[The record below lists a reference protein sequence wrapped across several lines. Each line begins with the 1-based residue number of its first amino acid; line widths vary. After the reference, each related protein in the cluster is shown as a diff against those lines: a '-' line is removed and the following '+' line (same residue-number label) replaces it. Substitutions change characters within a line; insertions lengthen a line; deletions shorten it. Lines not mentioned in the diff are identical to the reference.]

1 MRRTDQYVVDGIRVP
16 SVTEA
21 MKIVGLGSE
30 FGMVAPDVLET
41 ARKRGELVHQLT
53 ELIDLGHLSATDAV
67 DDEVQGYVNAYLQF
81 KRDAGFEVSAVE
93 KVVVNT
99 SHRYAGTI
107 DRVGRCKKLTQTGR
121 RVLDIKCVAQVSP
134 ATRLQVAGYAE
145 AEDLPLW
152 SSLQLFP
159 NGRYKHVEYSEP
171 SDKYDFLS
179 CVRVAHF
186 KLAHGLASLED
197 S

>member
-1 MRRTDQYVVDGIRVP
+1 
-16 SVTEA
+16 

-41 ARKRGELVHQLT
+41 ARERGELVHQLT
-53 ELIDLGHLSATDAV
+53 ELIDLGHLSATDAA
-67 DDEVQGYVNAYLQF
+67 DTEVQGYVNAYLRF
-81 KRDAGFEVSAVE
+81 KEESGFDVEAVE
-93 KVVVNT
+93 KVVVNA
-99 SHRYAGTI
+99 SYRYAGTI

-121 RVLDIKCVAQVSP
+121 RVVDIKCVAQVSP

-145 AEDLPLW
+145 AEEVPLW
-152 SSLQLFP
+152 PSLQLFP
-159 NGRYKHVEYSEP
+159 NGRYRHAEYSEP

-186 KLAHGLASLED
+186 KLAHGLAQLEAT
-197 S
+197 

>member
-1 MRRTDQYVVDGIRVP
+1 VRRTDQYVVDGVRVP

-21 MKIVGLGSE
+21 LKIAGLGAD

-53 ELIDLGHLSATDAV
+53 ELIDLGHLDPADPV
-67 DDEVQGYVNAYLQF
+67 DDDVQGYINAYLQF
-81 KRDAGFEVSAVE
+81 KEDAGFVVRAVE
-93 KVVVNT
+93 KVVVNA

-107 DRVGRCKKLTQTGR
+107 DRVGQCKKLQMPGR
-121 RVLDIKCVAQVSP
+121 RTVDIKCVAQVSP

-145 AEDLPLW
+145 AEDVPLW
-152 SSLQLFP
+152 SSLQLMP

-186 KLAHGLASLED
+186 KLAHGLAQLED